1 MLYESQLLDPRNAGL
16 TGMRLEVEFDK
27 YILSGINEGL
37 TITEIMHFVD
47 WDDACSW
54 AASVTTAVGVPYV
67 ILEMTNLQT
76 GEKEQF

>member
-1 MLYESQLLDPRNAGL
+1 MLNEIQLLEPINAGV
-16 TGMRLEVEFDK
+16 TGMRFEVEFNK
-27 YILSGINEGL
+27 YMLSGINEGL
-37 TITEIMHFVD
+37 TITEKMHFVD
-47 WDDACSW
+47 WDDACLW